1 MIEQLNVQSTEI
13 SNIVTTIKSI
23 ADQTNLLAL
32 NAAIEA
38 ARAGD
43 YGRGFAVVADEVR
56 TLAGRTTKSTED
68 IIQIVGKNSQL
79 VNLSRN
85 SMIKVTDQAA
95 KNVDLISEAASI
107 INEILKGADYV
118 SQVVGEL
125 VNSSNK

>member
-68 IIQIVGKNSQL
+68 INQIVGKNSQL